1 MRSLAVSAVVTD
13 IEGTTGS
20 IAFVKDVL
28 FPYAEARLKQFVAE
42 NGAAVGS
49 LLGEVRAIAKSELS
63 DMQAAE
69 QLLAWSREDRKI
81 GPLKTLQGLIWKEG
95 YASGELKGH
104 VYPDAVA
111 ALRAWHAIG
120 LPLYVY
126 SSGSI
131 AAQKLLFGHTDYGDL
146 TPLFSGY
153 FDTTT
158 GPKLEP
164 ASYAAI
170 ATHIGKPPKHL
181 LFLSD
186 HPGETAAADAA
197 GWQTRLIDREGRTS
211 GAVESFDELDLE
223 PIA

>member
-1 MRSLAVSAVVTD
+1 MSRLAVSAVVTD

-28 FPYAEARLKQFVAE
+28 FPYAETRMTRFIADNREAVAP
-42 NGAAVGS
+42 
-49 LLGEVRAIAKSELS
+49 LLDQVRAIAGQAIS
-63 DMQAAE
+63 DDEAGQ

-81 GPLKTLQGLIWKEG
+81 SPLKTLQGLIWKAG
-95 YASGELKGH
+95 YEAGELKGH
-104 VYPDAVA
+104 AYPDAVK
-111 ALRAWHAIG
+111 ALRAWHAAG
-120 LPLYVY
+120 LPLHVY

-131 AAQKLLFGHTDYGDL
+131 AAQKLLFRHTAYGDL

-158 GPKLEP
+158 GPKLE
-164 ASYAAI
+164 ASSYTAI
-170 ATHIGKPPKHL
+170 AAQLGKAAKDL

-186 HPGETAAADAA
+186 NPGEIAAADRC
-197 GWQTRLIDREGRTS
+197 GWQTRLVDRDGRTP
-211 GAVESFDELDLE
+211 GAIASFDQLDLE